1 MGFLRCVGKSTDSYV
16 VVCFFCG
23 GNGLPARKK
32 LFWRELAT
40 GLTLPTYS
48 YVGLISLG
56 YLWEGGR
63 GEG

>member
-1 MGFLRCVGKSTDSYV
+1 MGFLRSVGNSTDSYV
-16 VVCFFCG
+16 VVFFFG
-23 GNGLPARKK
+23 GEKVFPPEKK

-56 YLWEGGR
+56 YPREGGR
-63 GEG
+63 G